1 MARFVLFANS
11 LCFDTQ
17 QQVLYPMQ
25 QPAQRVVLT
34 PLQTAVLYRVLN
46 AGGQLV
52 RNQALHTLF
61 QRVPDEVP
69 FADRLTATI
78 AEINQLAA
86 RAQAPG
92 PLVLQVPLIG
102 CVLAGQAD
110 VVRLNEAPAVSAAPV
125 NMPEVPAASTAP
137 VNVPEP
143 SAVSTAPVAA
153 LPAGTPRR
161 RWPLRAM
168 LIALLCANAALALVA
183 RHFFA
188 PAQGDALA
196 YTPYLREGSTQFFI
210 GRDLTPDSF
219 IVQNALRRYHHW
231 QPRLP
236 DGSPAQFVYI
246 NPGRTQL
253 FSSAFLCAKPIAQK
267 DNQCLA
273 WSVTAGESPDA

>member
-17 QQVLYPMQ
+17 QQVFYPMQ

-125 NMPEVPAASTAP
+125 D
-137 VNVPEP
+137 VPEAP
-143 SAVSTAPVAA
+143 AVSTAPVAA
-153 LPAGTPRR
+153 PPAGTPRR

>member
-17 QQVLYPMQ
+17 QQVFYPMQ

-125 NMPEVPAASTAP
+125 NVPEAPAASTAP

-153 LPAGTPRR
+153 PPAGTPRR

-168 LIALLCANAALALVA
+168 LIALLCANAVLALVA

-253 FSSAFLCAKPIAQK
+253 FSSAFLCAKPIEQK

-273 WSVTAGESPDA
+273 WSVTAGETPDA